1 MTVAD
6 LSRAQLVTLK
16 QFYMSE
22 LVNEGAYAEIMG
34 VEWDEPSWGE
44 LAAADELIPDE
55 TVFEHYAGITFSDD
69 DLPE

>member
-16 QFYMSE
+16 QFYMAE

-44 LAAADELIPDE
+44 LAEADKLIPDE

-69 DLPE
+69 DFPE